1 MLCCAVCQRGM
12 YFTVD
17 FPRVETSVCK
27 VIFFFLILEGQSNK
41 YFFFSLEIEISL
53 LFWMERSVQDG
64 FLCLIDCQAEPWL
77 FTVKR

>member
-17 FPRVETSVCK
+17 FSRAETSVCK

-41 YFFFSLEIEISL
+41 PFSFLLEIEIML
-53 LFWMERSVQDG
+53 LFLDG
-64 FLCLIDCQAEPWL
+64 KTCRGWIFMSH
-77 FTVKR
+77 